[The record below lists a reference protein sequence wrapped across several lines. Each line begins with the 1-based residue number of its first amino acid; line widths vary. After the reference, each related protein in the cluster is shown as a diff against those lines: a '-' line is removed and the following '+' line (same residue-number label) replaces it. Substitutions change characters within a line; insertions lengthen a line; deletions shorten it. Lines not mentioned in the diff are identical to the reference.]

1 MGPEVIPFERTAQG
15 ARDESSQLDRAGETI
30 MQLLGKAA
38 DAAER
43 NSRQAIDA
51 AQRLSHQ
58 LRAAEDRIA
67 QLEAE
72 IEIEKKPSA
81 PSSGCIRSTPR
92 LRIVS

>member
-30 MQLLGKAA
+30 LQLLGKAA

-58 LRAAEDRIA
+58 LRAAEDRMR
-67 QLEAE
+67 
-72 IEIEKKPSA
+72 
-81 PSSGCIRSTPR
+81 SSRQRSRSRKSPAR
-92 LRIVS
+92 RAVAAYDLHRD